1 MEKDQPAPALR
12 STERYQTIIRSI
24 EHHKPAL
31 GTLEEQDMQ
40 RGYLGPCLLTDLT
53 FFDHGR
59 GFMSDSLHTI
69 YGGAMV

>member
-1 MEKDQPAPALR
+1 MRLIEHHQPAP
-12 STERYQTIIRSI
+12 
-24 EHHKPAL
+24 

-53 FFDHGR
+53 FFDHGH